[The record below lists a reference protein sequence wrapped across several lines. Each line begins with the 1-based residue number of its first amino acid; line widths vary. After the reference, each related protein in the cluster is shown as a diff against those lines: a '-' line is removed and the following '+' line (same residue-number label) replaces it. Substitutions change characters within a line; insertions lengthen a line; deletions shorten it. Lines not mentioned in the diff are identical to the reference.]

1 MKFSKGAIVQ
11 SECGQVACIHRSKLV
26 KNDDVEVDVFEVIF
40 QKDPSQ
46 RAIYAYVRE
55 EEYIDASLLVN
66 APGAAVP
73 ENIRLVQ

>member
-1 MKFSKGAIVQ
+1 MKFSKGAIVR
-11 SECGQVACIHRSKLV
+11 SGCGQVACIHRSKLV
-26 KNDDVEVDVFEVIF
+26 KNHDVEVDVFEVIF

-55 EEYIDASLLVN
+55 EEYIEASLLAN
-66 APGAAVP
+66 SSGEAVP

>member
-40 QKDPSQ
+40 QKDPSK

-55 EEYIDASLLVN
+55 EESLDARLLAN
-66 APGAAVP
+66 APDGAVP